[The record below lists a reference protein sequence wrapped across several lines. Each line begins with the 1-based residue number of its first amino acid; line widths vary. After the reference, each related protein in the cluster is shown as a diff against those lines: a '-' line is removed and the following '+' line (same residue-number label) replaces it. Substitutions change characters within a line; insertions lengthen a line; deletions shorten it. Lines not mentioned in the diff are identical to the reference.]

1 MAAFERQGRE
11 VLLGSIIIL
20 GLIAFSVSLFFM
32 DAMIAALQEQDE
44 IVAVLPEAPKLA
56 VGAEVWIGGK
66 QVGEVTR
73 VSFIPY
79 RGDSTSRIGITLR
92 YPHSFHEQVRKDSRI
107 RITSARIIGAPVI
120 DISPG
125 TAAAPAISHDDTLFM
140 DQLVTP
146 AKLNEKIA
154 LITASFDSMRT
165 ELAAVSGPAK
175 ARMASLAP
183 VMRSMRVAQTE
194 VASLMDAV
202 QNGAAADFM
211 ADGQFNASLGSLRTT
226 ASQLGPAFASARANL
241 TGSQQTLAPSLKRMQ
256 GNAERLS
263 TAIGTLQ
270 SMMATEN
277 GTLHRMSADSAL
289 LKSLQG
295 VKAQLDSLIMEAKK
309 NPLKFVL

>member
-11 VLLGSIIIL
+11 VLLGSLIIV
-20 GLIAFSVSLFFM
+20 GLTIFSISLFFM
-32 DAMIAALQEQDE
+32 DRMVAALQDQDE

-66 QVGEVTR
+66 HVGEVTS
-73 VSFIPY
+73 VAFLPF
-79 RGDSTSRIGITLR
+79 RGDSNARIGVTLR
-92 YPHSFHEQVRKDSRI
+92 FPHDVHEQVRKDSRI

-125 TAAAPAISHDDTLFM
+125 TAAAPAIGHKDTLFM
-140 DQLVTP
+140 DQLVTIP
-146 AKLNEKIA
+146 GLHEKATLIAAAFDTALREAKA
-154 LITASFDSMRT
+154 L
-165 ELAAVSGPAK
+165 SGPAN

-183 VMRSMRVAQTE
+183 VMRSMSAAQVE

-202 QNGAAADFM
+202 QNGAAAAFM
-211 ADGQFNASLGSLRTT
+211 ADGQFVAQLGSIQKT
-226 ASQLGPAFASARANL
+226 AAALGPAFGRASNNL
-241 TGSQQTLAPSLKRMQ
+241 TGATGAVGPSLKRMQ

-263 TAIGTLQ
+263 AAIGALQ
-270 SMMATEN
+270 AMMATEN

-289 LKSLQG
+289 LKSLHG
-295 VKAQLDSLIMEAKK
+295 VKAQLDSLIIEAKK